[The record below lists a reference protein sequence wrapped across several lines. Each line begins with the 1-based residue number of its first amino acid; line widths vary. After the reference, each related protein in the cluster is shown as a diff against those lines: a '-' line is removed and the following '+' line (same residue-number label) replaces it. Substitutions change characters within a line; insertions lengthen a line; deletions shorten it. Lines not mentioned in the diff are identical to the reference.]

1 MQLLRIISG
10 IYKSRRINPPANL
23 PVRPTTDKAREALF
37 NILMTWDFEES
48 HVLDL
53 FSGTG
58 SVALE
63 FVSRGARNVTVVE
76 QNKQC
81 VQFIAHMAELL
92 DVDNLYIE
100 QTNVLK
106 FVHRAPVKYDIIFA
120 DPPYDMDELKSL
132 PGLIFENNL
141 LKDEGLF
148 ILEHDAHHNFQDHPK
163 FIDQRKYG
171 KVHFSFFQL
180 LPAT

>member
-1 MQLLRIISG
+1 MRIISG
-10 IYKSRRINPPANL
+10 TFKSRRINPPANL

-48 HVLDL
+48 DVLDL

-63 FVSRGARNVTVVE
+63 FVSRGARNVTAVE
-76 QNKQC
+76 QNSQC
-81 VQFIAHMAELL
+81 VQFIAQMEEILEI
-92 DVDNLYIE
+92 DNLYIE

-106 FVHRAPVKYDIIFA
+106 YVHRASMKYDIIFA

-132 PGLIFENNL
+132 PDLIFENSL
-141 LKDEGLF
+141 LNDEGLF
-148 ILEHDAHHNFQDHPK
+148 ILEHDAHNDFSDHPK
-163 FIDQRKYG
+163 IIDQRKYG
-171 KVHFSFFQL
+171 KVHFSFFL
-180 LPAT
+180 ANTDNK